1 MLKILIG
8 NSDENFL
15 LYHLS
20 NSTELKQEDR
30 SYIELSDFNHGISLN
45 TDSTISKNL
54 LSSSPS
60 SSPGLLSVDLEKL
73 YKEYFN
79 NSEFKDLSVN
89 KLEKMSNDFKIFL
102 RLIESFKQNYFNNK
116 EKVKSNSNPSQIK
129 NTNSNGKLID
139 L

>member
-1 MLKILIG
+1 MMIQ
-8 NSDENFL
+8 N
-15 LYHLS
+15 
-20 NSTELKQEDR
+20 
-30 SYIELSDFNHGISLN
+30 
-45 TDSTISKNL
+45 
-54 LSSSPS
+54 
-60 SSPGLLSVDLEKL
+60 LEKL

-102 RLIESFKQNYFNNK
+102 RLIESFKQNYFNDK
-116 EKVKSNSNPSQIK
+116 EKFKYNSNPSQIK

>member
-1 MLKILIG
+1 MLKILLG

-89 KLEKMSNDFKIFL
+89 KLEKMTNDFKIFL
-102 RLIESFKQNYFNNK
+102 RLIESFKQNYFNDK
-116 EKVKSNSNPSQIK
+116 EKLNSNSNSSQIK

>member
-102 RLIESFKQNYFNNK
+102 RLIESFKQNYFNDK
-116 EKVKSNSNPSQIK
+116 EKFKSNSNPSQIK

>member
-1 MLKILIG
+1 MLKILLG

-54 LSSSPS
+54 LSSSLS
-60 SSPGLLSVDLEKL
+60 SCPGLLSVDLEKL

-89 KLEKMSNDFKIFL
+89 KLEKITNDFKIFL
-102 RLIESFKQNYFNNK
+102 RLIESFKQNYFNDK
-116 EKVKSNSNPSQIK
+116 EKLNSNSNPSQIK

>member
-1 MLKILIG
+1 LLKILIG

-102 RLIESFKQNYFNNK
+102 RLIESFKQNYFNDK
-116 EKVKSNSNPSQIK
+116 EKFKSNSNPSQIK